1 MALEIIIPEQRIP
14 VIREVD
20 VLVCGG
26 GPAGV
31 CAAVAAA
38 RVGARVLL
46 LEQQGFFGGVATAA
60 SVTIL
65 HSLYSM
71 DFSTQVIGGLPAEIF
86 DRLGRLDAIRNG
98 REDGRGYATIDT
110 EYAKLV
116 LDHLVREAQVE
127 PLVHTW
133 VSDVVLDG
141 PALAAV
147 VVENKSGRQA
157 IRARVV
163 VDATGD
169 GDVAARAGCPFEK
182 GDVRGLMQPPGL
194 CFRLGGVDVERADR
208 DGFATGLVRQ
218 ALNRPMD
225 YNGQEYPC
233 FLWHSRSL
241 FRPDE
246 IMMAGVRVTEVDA
259 TDAWSLTRA
268 EMEGR
273 RQLEW
278 VVGRLRAEVPGFER
292 AHLVDIATQ
301 IGIRESR
308 RILGEHLLQESELL
322 EGVRF
327 PDAIAQGTY
336 PVDIHNPT
344 GRGIVFKQL
353 DGRRH
358 EVLPDGSSR
367 EGLWTPDG
375 KKRDTPCYQVP
386 YRCLVPRGVENLLVA
401 GRCISASHEAHGAI
415 RVMVNCMQF
424 GQAAGAAAALCA
436 AGEVAPRHLETP
448 ALHGA
453 LGRLGCRFR

>member
-1 MALEIIIPEQRIP
+1 
-14 VIREVD
+14 
-20 VLVCGG
+20 
-26 GPAGV
+26 
-31 CAAVAAA
+31 
-38 RVGARVLL
+38 
-46 LEQQGFFGGVATAA
+46 
-60 SVTIL
+60 
-65 HSLYSM
+65 
-71 DFSTQVIGGLPAEIF
+71 
-86 DRLGRLDAIRNG
+86 
-98 REDGRGYATIDT
+98 
-110 EYAKLV
+110 
-116 LDHLVREAQVE
+116 
-127 PLVHTW
+127 
-133 VSDVVLDG
+133 
-141 PALAAV
+141 
-147 VVENKSGRQA
+147 
-157 IRARVV
+157 
-163 VDATGD
+163 
-169 GDVAARAGCPFEK
+169 
-182 GDVRGLMQPPGL
+182 
-194 CFRLGGVDVERADR
+194 
-208 DGFATGLVRQ
+208 
-218 ALNRPMD
+218 
-225 YNGQEYPC
+225 
-233 FLWHSRSL
+233 
-241 FRPDE
+241 
-246 IMMAGVRVTEVDA
+246 MMAGVRVTEVDA

-424 GQAAGAAAALCA
+424 GQAAGAAAALRA